1 MICDL
6 ILTFSF
12 ERNYR
17 LEVLIAIMTSKP
29 SLYGIPRPNG
39 NSRTKEVSSSGS
51 LAFASQLSSLLAQ
64 PASSQTIAGRSRPSK
79 TKSDI
84 FTLHNRNTKK
94 RAAAD
99 ISQDGLS
106 KGHQQDIGGVD
117 EEMLHR
123 SKRKMEEKAR
133 LYAAMKRGDYI
144 SPGGDESKD
153 ERLSLVDFDRK
164 WAEDEAAGRSTNL
177 NTSSDSDSED
187 GKEEL
192 VDYEDEFGRQRRG
205 TRAEVVREQRRR
217 KAQLHAA
224 EELDQLSARPA
235 APSNLIY
242 GDTVQAAAF
251 NPDEP
256 IAAQME
262 EIARKRDRSMTPP
275 DEVHYDASKEIRTK
289 GVGFYSFSKDKEGRR
304 QEMEAL
310 ERERE
315 ETEKTRKE
323 REMRTG
329 KKKADMEER
338 RRIIREKKGKKMA
351 DRFLEGLGNH
361 IG

>member
-1 MICDL
+1 
-6 ILTFSF
+6 
-12 ERNYR
+12 
-17 LEVLIAIMTSKP
+17 MTSKL

-39 NSRTKEVSSSGS
+39 NSRTKEISSSGS

-64 PASSQTIAGRSRPSK
+64 PKTSQTTGGRSRPSK
-79 TKSDI
+79 SKTDI
-84 FTLHNRNTKK
+84 FTSHNKNTKK

-99 ISQDGLS
+99 ISLDRLS
-106 KGHQQDIGGVD
+106 KGQQQDIGSVD
-117 EEMLHR
+117 EEILHR
-123 SKRKMEEKAR
+123 SKRKMKEKAR

-153 ERLSLVDFDRK
+153 ERLGLVDFDRK
-164 WAEDEAAGRSTNL
+164 WAEDEAAGRPTNFD
-177 NTSSDSDSED
+177 TSSDSDSD
-187 GKEEL
+187 NAKEEL

-205 TRAEVVREQRRR
+205 TKAEVAREQRRQ
-217 KAQLHAA
+217 KAQVHAA
-224 EELDQLSARPA
+224 EELNQFSARPV

-275 DEVHYDASKEIRTK
+275 DEVHYDASKEVRTK
-289 GVGFYSFSKDKEGRR
+289 GVGFYSFSRDKEGRKH
-304 QEMEAL
+304 EMEAL

-323 REMRTG
+323 RELRAE
-329 KKKADMEER
+329 KKKADMDER

-351 DRFLEGLGNH
+351 ERFLDGLENEMG
-361 IG
+361 